1 MLLQDSLGLG
11 QIPLATG
18 WWTHHQYI
26 GLHTKTA
33 KEQSRTNEEEPLF
46 LEVGE
51 CESDVWSRP
60 LSLCRHL
67 AVFQLGCVAK
77 RVSIARRFCFFN
89 LYISIS
95 IGVGFFFYRCWF
107 LFFLSV
113 LVGAAMLWHSNSRRL
128 PKQSLNC
135 HWRLL

>member
-1 MLLQDSLGLG
+1 LIQDSLGLG

-77 RVSIARRFCFFN
+77 QMSIAHRFCF
-89 LYISIS
+89 Y
-95 IGVGFFFYRCWF
+95 
-107 LFFLSV
+107 
-113 LVGAAMLWHSNSRRL
+113 
-128 PKQSLNC
+128 
-135 HWRLL
+135 